1 MVLRVPRN
9 WWTWSRSDLVLR
21 SRHLAVGLTLLACTP
36 GGSEPAPALSQPR
49 FELRLSGAEER
60 ALSGRAFAAPTVAE
74 GLIELD
80 PVTGTLT
87 SRPRTP
93 VLFYP
98 SDLAQPEMLTIDLIG
113 VLEPTSYAAYADGDY
128 ARRTHFLS
136 TYSMRRPNGLARH
149 FLLSSGTVVI
159 TAVHASHITGTVA
172 IQFGG
177 YIDPVPGSA
186 EQTPMVPAP
195 LSITGTFT
203 AAFMPGAR
211 IAEDARLPTP

>member
-1 MVLRVPRN
+1 MV
-9 WWTWSRSDLVLR
+9 R

-36 GGSEPAPALSQPR
+36 GGSEPAPALSQPW
-49 FELRLSGAEER
+49 FELRLSGAEDR
-60 ALSGRAFAAPTVAE
+60 SLSGRAFAAPTVAE
-74 GLIELD
+74 GWIEAD
-80 PVTGTLT
+80 PATGTLT

-93 VLFYP
+93 VLFYQ
-98 SDLAQPEMLTIDLIG
+98 SNLAQTEMLTVDLIG
-113 VLEPTSYAAYADGDY
+113 ALKPASYAAYADGDY

-136 TYSMRRPNGLARH
+136 TYSTRRPNGLARH

-177 YIDPVPGSA
+177 YIDPVPGST
-186 EQTPMVPAP
+186 EQAPMVPAP

-211 IAEDARLPTP
+211 IAEDARLPSR